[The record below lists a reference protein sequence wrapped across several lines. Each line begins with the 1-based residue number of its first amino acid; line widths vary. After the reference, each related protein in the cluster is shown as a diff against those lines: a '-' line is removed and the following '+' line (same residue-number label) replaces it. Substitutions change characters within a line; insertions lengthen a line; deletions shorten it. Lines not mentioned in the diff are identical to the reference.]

1 MLKAVFFDAFGT
13 LLNADGLHL
22 RATEEILALM
32 GLEGLDAREVHEAW
46 DRHAD
51 SMWGSGSFMPL
62 RDLFR
67 EALRK
72 ALSELGFEPGPGD
85 LSKAISILVR
95 VFEEG
100 TRPYDGA
107 LEVLSFCRELDLKT
121 GLISDAD
128 SELLRTILA
137 KFGLSDHLDVVIISD
152 EVGSLKPDEDIFH
165 VALSAA
171 GCEPE
176 EALMVG
182 DSLRDLAGARKV
194 GMAVALVLRPGRPSY
209 DVLLRAPAPDII
221 VSDLRELE
229 GPIMSMSGQAGPSG
243 PKARL
248 GEIEF

>member
-1 MLKAVFFDAFGT
+1 MLEAVFFDAFGT

-22 RATEEILALM
+22 RATEEILAFM
-32 GLEGLDAREVHEAW
+32 GLKGLDAREVHDAW

-51 SMWGSGSFMPL
+51 SMWGGGSFMPM
-62 RDLFR
+62 RELFK
-67 EALRK
+67 EALRRT
-72 ALSELGFEPGPGD
+72 LSELGFEPGPDD

-107 LEVLSFCRELDLKT
+107 LELLSFCRRLGLKT

-137 KFGLSDHLDVVIISD
+137 RYGLLDLLDAVVISD
-152 EVGSLKPDEDIFH
+152 EVGFLKPDEDIFH
-165 VALSAA
+165 VALSAV
-171 GCEPE
+171 GCRPE
-176 EALMVG
+176 EALMIG

-194 GMAVALVLRPGRPSY
+194 GMAVALVLRPDRPSY

-229 GPIMSMSGQAGPSG
+229 GPIMSMSRG
-243 PKARL
+243 K
-248 GEIEF
+248 